1 MIKIMS
7 QPETHPRMTQPRQ
20 QALFAGLLV
29 TVAILSRVLFN
40 ELQIFNFSA
49 VMSAALFGGAFL
61 VRRTWKYAVPMVAM
75 LATDAVL
82 GVYNLGIMLSVY
94 GAFLFTVLLGDLY
107 TRKPSHLR
115 YAASVVTGSLSFF
128 VATNL
133 AVWFFGDGT
142 MYPHTGEGLVQA
154 FTMAIPF
161 YKNTLLSDL
170 LFSTAF
176 YGAFELFRLKQSS
189 RYRVAA

>member
-1 MIKIMS
+1 MIKSMS
-7 QPETHPRMTQPRQ
+7 QPETYSRMIQPRQ

-29 TVAILSRVLFN
+29 TVAILSRIVFN

-61 VRRTWKYAVPMVAM
+61 VRRTWKYAIPMVVM

-94 GAFLFTVLLGDLY
+94 GALLFTVLLGDLY
-107 TRKPSHLR
+107 TRKPSMGR
-115 YAASVVTGSLSFF
+115 YAGSVIAGSLSFF
-128 VATNL
+128 VVTNF

-142 MYPHTGEGLVQA
+142 MYPHTGQGLVQS
-154 FTMAIPF
+154 FSMAIPF
-161 YKNTLLSDL
+161 YRNTLLSDL
-170 LFSTAF
+170 LFSSAF
-176 YGAFELFRLKQSS
+176 YGAFELFRMKQAS